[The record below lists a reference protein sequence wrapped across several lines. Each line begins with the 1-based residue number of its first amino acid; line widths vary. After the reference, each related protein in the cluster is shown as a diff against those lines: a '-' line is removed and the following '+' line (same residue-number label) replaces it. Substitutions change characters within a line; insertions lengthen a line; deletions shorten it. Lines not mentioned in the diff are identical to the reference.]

1 LEFILNKI
9 DTDMR
14 KKLQEE
20 IEISKIHSGKK
31 ITGKKD
37 LKDEKNSNERE
48 KNNKQKKIMRYV
60 TIDGVKY
67 EHKSMSIKA
76 EKIENTYEDNSKGR
90 ILDAKK

>member
-1 LEFILNKI
+1 MEFILNKI

-48 KNNKQKKIMRYV
+48 KNNKQKK
-60 TIDGVKY
+60 
-67 EHKSMSIKA
+67 
-76 EKIENTYEDNSKGR
+76 
-90 ILDAKK
+90 L